1 MVRFFGFCAGLVFVV
16 ALLVS
21 ALAPRGPA
29 SVDPTVAIHLSPK
42 HVSWKQDGPLG
53 LGIFGTYDRA
63 QLQRGFQVY
72 SQVCSA
78 CHGLDKIAFRNLE
91 AIGFSEAQV
100 KAIAKTHEIADVAHD
115 TGEPITRA
123 GLASDYFP
131 SPYPNATAAA
141 AAHNGAAPPDLSL
154 IIKARHDGA
163 RYVYS
168 LLTGYGQTPPKGF
181 DVPPTSHFNPYFAA
195 VNIAMPQVLFDDQV
209 EYSDG
214 TPTTIDQEAKDVVA
228 FLQWAA
234 QPELEQRRRTGVAV
248 MIYLA
253 LLSVLAWLAYR
264 RVWAGV
270 KH

>member
-1 MVRFFGFCAGLVFVV
+1 MVRFFGFLAGLVFVV

-29 SVDPTVAIHLSPK
+29 SVDAAAALHQHPK
-42 HVSWKQDGPLG
+42 KVSWKQDGPLG

-72 SQVCSA
+72 SQVCAA

-91 AIGFSEAQV
+91 AIGFSEAEV
-100 KAIAKTHEIADVAHD
+100 KAIAKSHKITDIAHD
-115 TGEPITRA
+115 TGEPIERD
-123 GLASDYFP
+123 GLPSDYFP
-131 SPYPNATAAA
+131 SPYANLAAA
-141 AAHNGAAPPDLSL
+141 SAAHNGAAPPDLSL
-154 IIKARHDGA
+154 IVKARHDGA
-163 RYVYS
+163 RYLYS
-168 LLTGYGQTPPKGF
+168 LLTGYGQEPPAGF
-181 DVPPTSHFNPYFAA
+181 EVPPTSNFNPYFAA
-195 VNIAMPQVLFDDQV
+195 VNIAMPQPLFEDQV

-214 TPTTIDQEAKDVVA
+214 TPATLDQEAKDVVA